1 MNLLSKE
8 TVKKIYMLEM
18 AENML
23 AKAQQPECNEIELEK
38 MVFDEEDD
46 LPFED
51 NSIDMMVS
59 SLK

>member
-1 MNLLSKE
+1 
-8 TVKKIYMLEM
+8 MLEM